1 MTAAELPPRLRAA
14 RAYAGLTQ
22 PELASRIELGQV
34 TYALSEKG
42 QRSTPRREL
51 LAIAE
56 ACGVPMWFL
65 EGGWDAWRGEVDAA
79 GKRALE
85 SVPPR
90 SADRTSRKGV
100 A

>member
-1 MTAAELPPRLRAA
+1 MTAKLPARLRAA

-22 PELASRIELGQV
+22 PQLASRIELGQV

-42 QRSTPRREL
+42 QRTAPRREL

-56 ACGVPMWFL
+56 ACEVPMWFL
-65 EGGWDAWRGEVDAA
+65 EDGWEGWRGSLDDMAQDAF
-79 GKRALE
+79 R

-90 SADRTSRKGV
+90 TAQPDRQAQGQ
-100 A
+100 